1 MVEFKPVTT
10 RRAFEQVIFQI
21 EDAVLSGRLLVG
33 HKLPPERELADQFQ
47 VSRSS
52 VREALRVL
60 EMLGLVTARRG
71 AGDRSGSFVQS
82 PTSGLSGFLPL
93 YVKLRN
99 VPLGDLVAMRLAI
112 ETMTATGA
120 ANVRAQI
127 DGALLEI
134 DRSESPEEFLDTDTR
149 FHLTIARGS
158 ANAIA
163 PVFMEALREAMA
175 REMLA
180 AFRLLNDWPAE
191 RRLLVQEHRLI
202 ASLIAQGNAS
212 AASQAM
218 SNHIRGFY
226 ARAIA
231 MGA

>member
-1 MVEFKPVTT
+1 MVEFKPVTMH
-10 RRAFEQVIFQI
+10 RAFEQVIFQI

-33 HKLPPERELADQFQ
+33 NKLPSEREMADQFQ
-47 VSRSS
+47 ISRSS

-60 EMLGLVTARRG
+60 EMVGLVTARRG
-71 AGDRSGSFVQS
+71 TGDRSGSYVQS
-82 PTSGLSGFLPL
+82 TTSGLSGFLPL

-112 ETMTATGA
+112 ETMTAAGA
-120 ANVRAQI
+120 AEVRAQI
-127 DGALLEI
+127 DGALVDT
-134 DRSESPEEFLDTDTR
+134 DRAESPEEFLDTDTR
-149 FHLTIARGS
+149 FHLAIARGS

-180 AFRLLNDWPAE
+180 AFRLLDDWPAE
-191 RRLLVQEHRLI
+191 RRRLAREHKRI

-212 AASQAM
+212 AASEEI

-226 ARAIA
+226 GRAVA